1 MLPMLVALDTLLS
14 TVTWRERFVARCF
27 DKDDPHR
34 TWVEQWSEDR
44 LAGLRWQVISNF
56 CTKASCSYLAN
67 VWGPVRVGSLCIWFL
82 FFWHFQIQS

>member
-34 TWVEQWSEDR
+34 IWVEQWSEDR

-56 CTKASCSYLAN
+56 CTKASGSHLAN
-67 VWGPVRVGSLCIWFL
+67 VWGPGPARNWSFAFV
-82 FFWHFQIQS
+82 FWRF